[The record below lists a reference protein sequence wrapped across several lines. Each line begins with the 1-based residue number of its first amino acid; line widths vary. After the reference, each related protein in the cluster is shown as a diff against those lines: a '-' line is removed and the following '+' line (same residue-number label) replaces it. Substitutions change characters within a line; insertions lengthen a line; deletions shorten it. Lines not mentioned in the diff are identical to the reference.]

1 MSEGQH
7 IPYAASALP
16 VPHAR
21 SVLVL
26 APHPDDETI
35 GCGGS
40 AALYVQAGI
49 AVHALVFTDGGLW
62 GVAPAGVSIVATR
75 EAETRAAAR
84 VLGCSPPVFARHAD
98 RSLQS
103 CPTLVQEIVAQVRAS
118 GADTVFA
125 PSLWEVHPD
134 HRALAQAAINAIEQ
148 LGAGHTLVQ
157 YEVGMPLLP
166 NVLVDITP
174 VLQCKQQAL
183 ACFASQLAMQA
194 YDRHVNAL
202 NVFRTYTLPANVLAA
217 EGLRVC
223 TPQEAREDPYGL
235 VFQGKPHPVSEAA
248 LAEGKGER
256 TLAHK
261 LMQWARRSLP
271 MSVER

>member
-16 VPHAR
+16 VPYAR

-40 AALYVQAGI
+40 AALYAQAGI
-49 AVHALVFTDGGLW
+49 PVQALVCTDGGLW
-62 GVAPAGVSIVATR
+62 GVAPPGASIVATR
-75 EAETRAAAR
+75 EAETQAAAR
-84 VLGCSPPVFARHAD
+84 VLGCRPPIFARHAD
-98 RSLQS
+98 RSLQY
-103 CPTLVQEIVAQVRAS
+103 CPALVQEIVAQARACQ
-118 GADTVFA
+118 AETLFA

-134 HRALAQAAINAIEQ
+134 HRALAQAAIDAIGL

-174 VLQCKQQAL
+174 VLQRKQQAM

-202 NVFRTYTLPANVLAA
+202 NVFRTYTLPASVLAA

-235 VFQGKPHPVSEAA
+235 VFQGHPHPVLQAP
-248 LAEGKGER
+248 R
-256 TLAHK
+256 
-261 LMQWARRSLP
+261 P
-271 MSVER
+271 V

>member
-7 IPYAASALP
+7 IPYQASALP
-16 VPHAR
+16 VAQAR

-40 AALYVQAGI
+40 AALYAQAGI
-49 AVHALVFTDGGLW
+49 PVQALVFTDGALW
-62 GVAPAGVSIVATR
+62 GVAPPGMGVVEAR
-75 EAETRAAAR
+75 EAETRAAAQ
-84 VLGCSPPVFARHAD
+84 VLGCAEPLFARHPD
-98 RSLQS
+98 RHL
-103 CPTLVQEIVAQVRAS
+103 PTGSALVGEIVAQVRAS
-118 GADTVFA
+118 RADTVFA

-134 HRALAQAAINAIEQ
+134 HRALAQAAIAAIVQ

-174 VLQCKQQAL
+174 VLQRKQQAM

-202 NVFRTYTLPANVLAA
+202 NVFRTYTLPAAVLAA
-217 EGLRVC
+217 EGFRVC
-223 TPQEAREDPYGL
+223 NPQEARDDPYGL
-235 VFQGKPHPVSEAA
+235 VFQGHAHPALTAMSDSGRAA
-248 LAEGKGER
+248 
-256 TLAHK
+256 TLVDRCLRA
-261 LMQWARRSLP
+261 LRLLRLP
-271 MSVER
+271 Q